1 MQCHVSNMGPI
12 YHHIVGSR
20 ETGKKAAVLLQ
31 FIFAKMGPITGHTGW
46 PQMKADTQMVADT
59 FTLARAMCL
68 RTQFKY
74 TAKMLRNK
82 SSFSDFK

>member
-46 PQMKADTQMVADT
+46 P
-59 FTLARAMCL
+59 
-68 RTQFKY
+68 
-74 TAKMLRNK
+74 
-82 SSFSDFK
+82 